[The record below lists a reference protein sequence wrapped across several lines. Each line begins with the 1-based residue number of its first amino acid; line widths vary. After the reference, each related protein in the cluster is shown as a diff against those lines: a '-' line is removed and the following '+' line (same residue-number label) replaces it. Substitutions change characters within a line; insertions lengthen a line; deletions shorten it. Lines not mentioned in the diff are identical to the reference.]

1 MFILIFIFHNVAT
14 YAEKPLNTINGGLL
28 CFRQYTE
35 KFPDEIKQ
43 NSIVYRS
50 RKLYKFSKNLT
61 SPASLDDVVITLNAG
76 LYVRS

>member
-1 MFILIFIFHNVAT
+1 MTFYI
-14 YAEKPLNTINGGLL
+14 INEMLL

-35 KFPDEIKQ
+35 KFPEELKQ

>member
-1 MFILIFIFHNVAT
+1 MPKIYDILHYYI
-14 YAEKPLNTINGGLL
+14 INEGLL
-28 CFRQYTE
+28 CFRQTTE
-35 KFPDEIKQ
+35 KFPEELKQ